1 MLTLPVHSQPQHWPW
16 GAGCIFCCENCLVH
30 CRLLV
35 ASWPLPTPCHST
47 HTSPSSAVITTCVSR
62 HGQCPLGSK
71 IHPLDWEP
79 LLQTYTKNFFFNQ
92 SFFFYIKK
100 TILNLNLNWISPYI
114 CSKSTQKTYC
124 VSTTYQPRLDFFFFC
139 SIKNNQWVYGWV
151 FTGREMFGLSPLFPS
166 SFLPHWWL
174 RG

>member
-1 MLTLPVHSQPQHWPW
+1 MPVHSQPQHWPW

-79 LLQTYTKNFFFNQ
+79 LLQTYTKNFFLIRV
-92 SFFFYIKK
+92 FFFYIKK

-114 CSKSTQKTYC
+114 CSKSTKKTYC
-124 VSTTYQPRLDFFFFC
+124 VSTEKKMWNHSIWDNSGTCHLMPSLRFLFFF
-139 SIKNNQWVYGWV
+139 SEVEAG
-151 FTGREMFGLSPLFPS
+151 
-166 SFLPHWWL
+166 
-174 RG
+174 